1 MALELLYVKA
11 GRKIRSLLP
20 GIDYVPN
27 VLPNSF
33 PRLAFPRS

>member
-20 GIDYVPN
+20 EIDYVLN